1 MVDAR
6 ELVLSLKRKEL
17 RCRTGVLSLA
27 TAALGSESEIAA
39 ALGVEY
45 LDYGVRLKAL
55 VPADSKFVSVD
66 LPRLVED
73 LDALANAK
81 TGETCVL
88 VANFDLAV
96 TRLKTDEAR
105 VLWQALLADFPHK
118 TRALLFCVPDHAEG
132 SFCFP
137 DSKIRALW
145 RESGRFA
152 EWNQG

>member
-6 ELVLSLKRKEL
+6 ELVLSLRQQEL

-27 TAALGSESEIAA
+27 TAALGTEPQIAA
-39 ALGVEY
+39 TLGVEY
-45 LDYGVRLKAL
+45 LDYGGRLKAL
-55 VPADSKFVSVD
+55 VPADSKFVNLD

-96 TRLKTDEAR
+96 ARLKTDEAR
-105 VLWQALLADFPHK
+105 TLWQALLTDFPHK
-118 TRALLFCVPDHAEG
+118 TRALLFCVPGHADG

-137 DSKIRALW
+137 DSRVRALW
-145 RESGRFA
+145 RESERFA

>member
-1 MVDAR
+1 MVDVR
-6 ELVLSLKRKEL
+6 ELVRSLRQQEL
-17 RCRTGVLSLA
+17 RCRTGVLSLP
-27 TAALGSESEIAA
+27 TPVLGTEAQIAA
-39 ALGVEY
+39 ALGIEH
-45 LDYGVRLKAL
+45 LDYTGRLRAL
-55 VPADSKFVSVD
+55 VPPDSHFVNLD

-81 TGETCVL
+81 TGQICVL

-96 TRLKTDEAR
+96 ARLKTDEAR
-105 VLWQALLADFPHK
+105 TLWQALLTDFPHK
-118 TRALLFCVPDHAEG
+118 TRALLFCVPGHAEG

-137 DSKIRALW
+137 DSRVRTLW